1 MARTSLRD
9 MRGKVMSRS
18 TFTGNSVFAEYN
30 GDRYVVYSYGHHFP
44 MYIYEQGA
52 WYVNVDKYSV
62 TTSNHQSKTCP
73 FDVELVP
80 MDTAAM
86 RRIARSGIAGL
97 AAMGTD

>member
-44 MYIYEQGA
+44 MYI
-52 WYVNVDKYSV
+52 
-62 TTSNHQSKTCP
+62 
-73 FDVELVP
+73 F
-80 MDTAAM
+80 
-86 RRIARSGIAGL
+86 
-97 AAMGTD
+97 